1 MSYLYRSRHAK
12 QRTPRRRRL
21 PIVATAAVLT
31 VTAGL
36 GAAHMGNAAEPAPS
50 PPVAAE
56 SPAPRETQAAA
67 SRAKRPEPSAT
78 PSQAPADKE
87 LQYQFAWQENYY
99 YCGPAATRIAL
110 TARGLFP
117 SQDQVAQ
124 NLGTTES
131 GTNSSDDTTR
141 TLNALTGSGFY
152 TAHFIRGQS
161 ATADDVEQLRQSV
174 VKAVSQGYAVVAN
187 IAGSTV
193 DDGGHAH
200 AYPGGHYLTIVGY
213 YNNGATVKIADPA
226 DATGVGSYH
235 LSVQSMAN
243 WIALRGYAA

>member
-1 MSYLYRSRHAK
+1 MSYLYRSRHA

-31 VTAGL
+31 LGAGL
-36 GAAHMGNAAEPAPS
+36 GATTLKDQPSAARPMT
-50 PPVAAE
+50 VE
-56 SPAPRETQAAA
+56 SPAPRETQTAA

-78 PSQAPADKE
+78 PSQVPADVE

-131 GTNSSDDTTR
+131 GTDSSADTTR

-235 LSVQSMAN
+235 LSVENMAN